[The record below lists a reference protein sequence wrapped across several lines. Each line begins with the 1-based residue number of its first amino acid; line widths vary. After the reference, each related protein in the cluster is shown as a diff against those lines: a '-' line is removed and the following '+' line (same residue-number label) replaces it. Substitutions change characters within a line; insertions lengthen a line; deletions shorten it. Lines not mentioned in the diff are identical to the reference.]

1 MTRTIGAVAVP
12 NYEDY
17 CMFFPRFYFLFWQ
30 RVGYK
35 KIEET
40 FFFLNLGVL
49 LFVVSLGDFMVSTFV
64 WRESPTLS

>member
-1 MTRTIGAVAVP
+1 MTRTIGAIAVS

-40 FFFLNLGVL
+40 FFFFKSGCAVVCCVSWRFYGVHIC
-49 LFVVSLGDFMVSTFV
+49 VA
-64 WRESPTLS
+64 